1 MAEIHGLDPVG
12 TVHVVLGVMALAL
25 GLLVV
30 VMRKG
35 TAGHRRAGLFYA
47 VVMVLLN
54 ATALMIYD
62 LFGRFGPFHALA
74 LVSMATLTAG
84 VVPVW
89 LRRPRAWLEL
99 HARFMSWSYAGLIAA
114 FFSEIGSRVP
124 GVGFT
129 AGVLVPTT
137 VVMLAAALL
146 IHCRIPALISRMA
159 VAATLVAVGAGH
171 GADHGPMAPLSI
183 ELPYGFSNNAR
194 TAFGRPNFDD
204 AKVMVSV
211 KR

>member
-12 TVHVVLGVMALAL
+12 TVHLFL
-25 GLLVV
+25 GLLAVTLGLAVV
-30 VMRKG
+30 VVRKG
-35 TAGHRRAGLFYA
+35 TAAHRRAGLFYA

-62 LFGRFGPFHALA
+62 LFGGFGPFHALA
-74 LVSMATLTAG
+74 LVSLATVTAG

-114 FFSEIGSRVP
+114 FFSEIGTRVP

-129 AGVLVPTT
+129 TGVLVPTT

-146 IHCRIPALISRMA
+146 IHRRIPALISGDGR
-159 VAATLVAVGAGH
+159 G
-171 GADHGPMAPLSI
+171 GADRCRRHRHAADDELSPTLTI
-183 ELPYGFSNNAR
+183 ELNGFENAS
-194 TAFGRPNFDD
+194 GR
-204 AKVMVSV
+204 
-211 KR
+211 RG